1 VIGFK
6 YNCLI
11 ALASPDDHSTAVQ
24 SRQFSQRCYENSE
37 YSGKTAGELA
47 VLPFGASP
55 AAQDLCGER
64 DLVR

>member
-1 VIGFK
+1 M
-6 YNCLI
+6 
-11 ALASPDDHSTAVQ
+11 
-24 SRQFSQRCYENSE
+24 QRCYENSE

-47 VLPFGASP
+47 VLSFGASP